1 MYKHR
6 YGFKPKVGKLAAR
19 RNCDHLRKRKRI
31 RVMNDYGIAIPLH
44 TALVNV
50 ENSEFG
56 RALSSSKNGECPQ
69 TGNIVAPGMASALR
83 SVVVLGVRQHEAE
96 GRYKVGDLLRRKMAR
111 IESAQQQIELRS
123 LLQLLGRE
131 YGAF

>member
-1 MYKHR
+1 
-6 YGFKPKVGKLAAR
+6 VAAA
-19 RNCDHLRKRKRI
+19 KIRI
-31 RVMNDYGIAIPLH
+31 MTDYGIAIPLH
-44 TALVNV
+44 TALVDK
-50 ENSEFG
+50 ENSELE
-56 RALSSSKNGECPQ
+56 RALSSKNGECPQ

-83 SVVVLGVRQHEAE
+83 SVAVLGVRQREAE

-123 LLQLLGRE
+123 LLQLFGRE